1 MTDLLIIG
9 TRGRIQRSERVDQRQ
24 SREMDAYPVGR
35 PGCDVRVAVV
45 SFEKLLHQAEAY
57 VDLCLALHRLLPLH
71 KRTKHEI
78 HQQA

>member
-1 MTDLLIIG
+1 
-9 TRGRIQRSERVDQRQ
+9 
-24 SREMDAYPVGR
+24 MDAYPVGR